1 MAPTR
6 FDPNG
11 PADADAGIFG
21 LPFSED
27 ESALVMIPVPW
38 DATTSYRPGTARGP
52 EAVLAASPQLDLY
65 DLELE
70 DPWAPG
76 IHLQPISTKLA
87 RWNKAARKIALPV
100 LEGGATGKRAMR
112 ICAEVDALCD
122 RMVDRV
128 QDEATRL
135 IAADKTPAVL
145 GGDHSTPL
153 GLIAALGARHHEF
166 GILHLDAH
174 HDLRKAY
181 QGFAHSHASIMRNVM
196 ELVPAVTKLVQV
208 GIRDFSQDEH
218 DFARAQPGRIAV
230 HYDRWLA
237 EARAKGTPWAE
248 QMKTIVGA
256 LPELVY
262 LSFDIDGL
270 DPKLCPNTGT
280 PVPGG
285 LQFDDA
291 AQLVR
296 EVVVSGRRIVGF
308 DLVEVAPGDAEVADS
323 WDANVAMRL
332 LYRMAAWT
340 LASQGRLRQR
350 PR

>member
-1 MAPTR
+1 MDPTR

-21 LPFSED
+21 LPYGEA
-27 ESALVMIPVPW
+27 ESALVLVPVPW
-38 DATTSYRPGTARGP
+38 DATTSYRPGAARGP
-52 EAVLAASPQLDLY
+52 AAVLAASPQLDLY

-70 DPWAPG
+70 EPWTPG
-76 IHLQPISTKLA
+76 IHLQPIPRKLA
-87 RWNKAARKIALPV
+87 KWNKAARKAALPV
-100 LEGGATGKRAMR
+100 IEGGATGRRAAKA
-112 ICAEVDALCD
+112 CAEVDALSA
-122 RMVDRV
+122 RMVDHVRA
-128 QDEATRL
+128 ECERL
-135 IAADKTPAVL
+135 LGAGKTPAVL

-153 GLIAALGARHHEF
+153 GNIAAVGAQHREF

-174 HDLRKAY
+174 HDLRQAY
-181 QGFAHSHASIMRNVM
+181 QGFTHSHASIMRNVL
-196 ELVPAVTKLVQV
+196 EQVPTMTRLVQV
-208 GIRDFSQDEH
+208 GIRDFCQEEH
-218 DFARAQPGRIAV
+218 DLARSMPERISV

-237 EARAKGTPWAE
+237 EARANGRPWSE
-248 QMKTIVGA
+248 QMKAIVGA

-270 DPKLCPNTGT
+270 DPMLCPNTGT

-308 DLVEVAPGDAEVADS
+308 DLVEVAPGADE

-332 LYRMAAWT
+332 LYRMAIWT

-350 PR
+350 AR

>member
-1 MAPTR
+1 MDPTR

-21 LPFSED
+21 LPFTEA
-27 ESALVMIPVPW
+27 ESALVIVPVPW

-76 IHLQPISTKLA
+76 IHLLPIPRKLA
-87 RWNKAARKIALPV
+87 KWNKAARKAALPV
-100 LEGGATGKRAMR
+100 IEGGATGKRALR
-112 ICAEVDALCD
+112 ACAEVDALCD
-122 RMVDRV
+122 RMVDAV
-128 QDEATRL
+128 QDECARL
-135 IAADKTPAVL
+135 LAADKTPAVL

-153 GLIAALGARHHEF
+153 GCIAAVGERHREF

-181 QGFAHSHASIMRNVM
+181 QGFAHSHASIMRNVI

-218 DFARAQPGRIAV
+218 DFARAQGGRIAV

-237 EARAKGTPWAE
+237 EARAGGTPWAE
-248 QMKTIVGA
+248 QAKRIVAA
-256 LPELVY
+256 LPEQVY

-270 DPKLCPNTGT
+270 DPVLCPSTGT

-285 LQFDDA
+285 LQFDEVA
-291 AQLVR
+291 LLVR
-296 EVVVSGRRIVGF
+296 EVVTSGRRIVGF
-308 DLVEVAPGDAEVADS
+308 DLVEVAPGDAAAADS

-332 LYRMAAWT
+332 LYRMAGWT
-340 LASQGRLRQR
+340 LASQGRVRLR

>member
-38 DATTSYRPGTARGP
+38 DATTSYRPGAARGP

-76 IHLQPISTKLA
+76 IHLQPVSAKLA
-87 RWNKAARKIALPV
+87 RWNKAARKAALPV
-100 LEGGATGKRAMR
+100 LEGRAAAKRASA
-112 ICAEVDALCD
+112 ICAEVDALCE

-128 QDEATRL
+128 RGEAARL

-153 GLIAALGARHHEF
+153 GLVAALGVRHREF

-196 ELVPAVTKLVQV
+196 ERVPAVTKLVQV

-218 DFARAQPGRIAV
+218 DFARAQPDRIAV

-237 EARAKGTPWAE
+237 ESRARGTPWSE

-296 EVVVSGRRIVGF
+296 EVVVSGRRIIGF
-308 DLVEVAPGDAEVADS
+308 DLVEVAPGAADLADS

-350 PR
+350 AR

>member
-1 MAPTR
+1 MDPTR

-21 LPFSED
+21 LPFSEA
-27 ESALVMIPVPW
+27 ESTLVIIPVPW
-38 DATTSYRPGTARGP
+38 DATTSYRPGAARGP
-52 EAVLAASPQLDLY
+52 AAVLAASPQLDLY

-76 IHLQPISTKLA
+76 IHLQPIATNLLEM
-87 RWNKAARKIALPV
+87 NAAAHSAALPV
-100 LEGGATGKRAMR
+100 IEGTARDARAIAQAR
-112 ICAEVDALCD
+112 SSVDALSE
-122 RMVDRV
+122 RMVAQV
-128 QDEATRL
+128 HAEAQRL
-135 IAADKTPAVL
+135 LAAGKTPAVL

-153 GLIAALGARHHEF
+153 GNIAAIGERHREF

-174 HDLRKAY
+174 HDLRQAY
-181 QGFAHSHASIMRNVM
+181 QGFQHSHASIMRNVI
-196 ELVPAVTKLVQV
+196 ERVPSVTRLVQV
-208 GIRDFSQDEH
+208 GIRDFCQEEH
-218 DFARAQPGRIAV
+218 DLARSMPERITV

-237 EARAKGTPWAE
+237 EARGRGTPWAE
-248 QMKTIVGA
+248 QMKAIVGA

-308 DLVEVAPGDAEVADS
+308 DLVEVAPGADGD

-350 PR
+350 AR

>member
-1 MAPTR
+1 MHPTR

-11 PADADAGIFG
+11 PADAHAGIFG
-21 LPFSED
+21 LPFSEA
-27 ESALVMIPVPW
+27 ESALVLIPVPW
-38 DATTSYRPGTARGP
+38 DATTSYRPGAARGP
-52 EAVLAASPQLDLY
+52 AAVLAASSQLDLY

-76 IHLQPISTKLA
+76 IHLQPIARELK
-87 RWNKAARKIALPV
+87 RWNRKARQAALPV
-100 LEGGATGKRAMR
+100 LEGRAGGKRAAAA
-112 ICAEVDALCD
+112 CAEVDALSE
-122 RMVDRV
+122 RMVAKV
-128 QDEATRL
+128 QAESVRL
-135 IAADKTPAVL
+135 LAAGKTPAVL

-153 GLIAALGARHHEF
+153 GNIVAVGARHREF

-181 QGFAHSHASIMRNVM
+181 QGFTHSHASIMRNVV
-196 ELVPAVTKLVQV
+196 ERVPSMTKLVQV
-208 GIRDFSQDEH
+208 GIRDFCQEEH
-218 DFARAQPGRIAV
+218 DLARSMAGRITV

-248 QMKTIVGA
+248 QVKAIVGA
-256 LPELVY
+256 LPEQVY

-291 AQLVR
+291 AQLLR
-296 EVVVSGRRIVGF
+296 EVVSSGRRVVGF
-308 DLVEVAPGDAEVADS
+308 DLVEVAPGADDE

-332 LYRMAAWT
+332 LYRMAIWT

-350 PR
+350 AR

>member
-1 MAPTR
+1 M
-6 FDPNG
+6 
-11 PADADAGIFG
+11 
-21 LPFSED
+21 
-27 ESALVMIPVPW
+27 
-38 DATTSYRPGTARGP
+38 
-52 EAVLAASPQLDLY
+52 
-65 DLELE
+65 
-70 DPWAPG
+70 
-76 IHLQPISTKLA
+76 
-87 RWNKAARKIALPV
+87 
-100 LEGGATGKRAMR
+100 
-112 ICAEVDALCD
+112 
-122 RMVDRV
+122 
-128 QDEATRL
+128 
-135 IAADKTPAVL
+135 

-153 GLIAALGARHHEF
+153 GSIAAVGEHYAEF

-181 QGFAHSHASIMRNVM
+181 QGFTHSHASIMRNVV
-196 ELVPAVTKLVQV
+196 ERVPTMTRLVQV
-208 GIRDFSQDEH
+208 GIRDFCQEEH
-218 DFARAQPGRIAV
+218 DLARSMPDRITV

-237 EARAKGTPWAE
+237 EARAAGTPWSDQVKA
-248 QMKTIVGA
+248 IVGA
-256 LPELVY
+256 LPEHVY

-308 DLVEVAPGDAEVADS
+308 DLVEVAPGAEDE

-340 LASQGRLRQR
+340 LASQGRLRMR
-350 PR
+350 AR

>member
-1 MAPTR
+1 MDPTR

-11 PADADAGIFG
+11 PVHADAGIFG
-21 LPFSED
+21 LPFSEA
-27 ESALVMIPVPW
+27 ESALVLIPVPW
-38 DATTSYRPGTARGP
+38 EATTSYRPGTAHGP
-52 EAVLAASPQLDLY
+52 AAVLAASPQLDLY

-70 DPWAPG
+70 NPWSPG
-76 IHLQPISTKLA
+76 IHLQPIATDLLE
-87 RWNKAARKIALPV
+87 WNAAARVAAVPV
-100 LEGGATGKRAMR
+100 IEGTSHDVSL
-112 ICAEVDALCD
+112 VDALSE
-122 RMVDRV
+122 RMVAKV
-128 QDEATRL
+128 HAESARL
-135 IAADKTPAVL
+135 LAAGKTPAVL

-153 GLIAALGARHHEF
+153 GNIVAIGERYAEF

-181 QGFAHSHASIMRNVM
+181 QGFTHSHASIMRNVL
-196 ELVPAVTKLVQV
+196 ERVPTMSRLVQV
-208 GIRDFSQDEH
+208 GIRDFCQEEH
-218 DFARAQPGRIAV
+218 DLARSMPERITV

-237 EARAKGTPWAE
+237 EARAAGTPWTE
-248 QMKTIVGA
+248 QMKTIVAA

-291 AQLVR
+291 TQLVR

-308 DLVEVAPGDAEVADS
+308 DLVEVAPGAADE

-340 LASQGRLRQR
+340 LASQGGVRRR
-350 PR
+350 AR

>member
-1 MAPTR
+1 MDPTS

-21 LPFSED
+21 LPFSEA
-27 ESALVMIPVPW
+27 ESALVLIPVPW
-38 DATTSYRPGTARGP
+38 DATTSYRPGAARGP
-52 EAVLAASPQLDLY
+52 AAVLAASPQLDLY

-70 DPWAPG
+70 DPWRPG
-76 IHLQPISTKLA
+76 IHLLPIPRALRKL
-87 RWNKAARKIALPV
+87 NKQARKVALSV
-100 LEGGATGKRAMR
+100 IEGRASGKRAAAA
-112 ICAEVDALCD
+112 CAEVDALSEV
-122 RMVDRV
+122 MVEQVRDTA
-128 QDEATRL
+128 ERL
-135 IAADKTPAVL
+135 IAAGKVPAVL

-153 GLIAALGARHHEF
+153 GNIEAVGAQHREF

-174 HDLRKAY
+174 HDLRHAY
-181 QGFAHSHASIMRNVM
+181 QGFTHSHASIMRNVL
-196 ELVPAVTKLVQV
+196 ERVPTMTKLVQV
-208 GIRDFSQDEH
+208 GIRDFCQEEH
-218 DFARAQPGRIAV
+218 DLARSSPERISV

-237 EARAKGTPWAE
+237 EARAKGTPWSE
-248 QMKTIVGA
+248 QMKAIVGG

-270 DPKLCPNTGT
+270 DPTLCPNTGT

-296 EVVVSGRRIVGF
+296 EVVASGRRIVGF
-308 DLVEVAPGDAEVADS
+308 DLVEVAPGADE

-332 LYRMAAWT
+332 LYRMAIWT

-350 PR
+350 AR

>member
-1 MAPTR
+1 MDPTR

-21 LPFSED
+21 LPFSEA
-27 ESALVMIPVPW
+27 ESALVLIPVPW

-52 EAVLAASPQLDLY
+52 AAVLAASPQLDLY

-76 IHLQPISTKLA
+76 IHLQPIAAELIE
-87 RWNKAARKIALPV
+87 WNAAARAAALPV
-100 LEGGATGKRAMR
+100 IEGSTRDVAL
-112 ICAEVDALCD
+112 VDALSE
-122 RMVDRV
+122 RMVAKV
-128 QDEATRL
+128 HAESARL
-135 IAADKTPAVL
+135 LAAGKTPAVL

-153 GLIAALGARHHEF
+153 GNIVALGERHPEF

-174 HDLRKAY
+174 HDLRHAY
-181 QGFAHSHASIMRNVM
+181 QGFKHSHASIMHNVL
-196 ELVPAVTKLVQV
+196 ERVPTMSRLVQV
-208 GIRDFSQDEH
+208 GIRDFCQEEH
-218 DFARAQPGRIAV
+218 DLARSMPERITV

-237 EARAKGTPWAE
+237 EARAAGTPWRE

-296 EVVVSGRRIVGF
+296 EVVISGRRIIGF
-308 DLVEVAPGDAEVADS
+308 DLVEVAPGAADE

-350 PR
+350 AR